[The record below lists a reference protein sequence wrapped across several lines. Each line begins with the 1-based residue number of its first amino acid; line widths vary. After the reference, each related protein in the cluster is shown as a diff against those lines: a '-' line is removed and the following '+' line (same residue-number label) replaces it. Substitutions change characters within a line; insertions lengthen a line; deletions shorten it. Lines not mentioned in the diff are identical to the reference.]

1 MYLGLVVKLATWYN
15 GFIEF
20 LCIWRKQMRKKQR
33 LKELTIKDNFM
44 FGAVMINEDNCKGL
58 LERVLEIPIE
68 RVDVSKEKSM
78 VYHPEYKGVRLDVY
92 AKDEKQTRYNVEMQ
106 VEKKPALGKRSRYY
120 QSQMDMEMLLAG
132 EDYKELPNTYVIF
145 ICDFDPFG
153 EGKYRY
159 TFQSMCKE
167 SENANLKDGRTILFL
182 NTHGK
187 NECEVPKELVTLL
200 QYMKEDLEG
209 SEKEFHDPYVGQL
222 QKFIRDIKGN
232 REMEE
237 RFMIFEEMLKEEHTA
252 GREEGRAE
260 GRAEG
265 CEAVKA
271 LLLLFLQNLG
281 TVSKTLL
288 EKIQEEQ
295 DLEMLKAWTQIAFQ
309 SKSVEE
315 FSNKIK

>member
-1 MYLGLVVKLATWYN
+1 
-15 GFIEF
+15 
-20 LCIWRKQMRKKQR
+20 MRKKQR

-132 EDYKELPNTYVIF
+132 EDYKELPNTYVIL

-252 GREEGRAE
+252 GREEGREE

-271 LLLLFLQNLG
+271 LLLLFLQKLG

-295 DLEMLKAWTQIAFQ
+295 DLEVLQAWTQIAFQ

-315 FSNKIK
+315 FSEKIK

>member
-1 MYLGLVVKLATWYN
+1 
-15 GFIEF
+15 
-20 LCIWRKQMRKKQR
+20 
-33 LKELTIKDNFM
+33 
-44 FGAVMINEDNCKGL
+44 
-58 LERVLEIPIE
+58 
-68 RVDVSKEKSM
+68 
-78 VYHPEYKGVRLDVY
+78 
-92 AKDEKQTRYNVEMQ
+92 
-106 VEKKPALGKRSRYY
+106 
-120 QSQMDMEMLLAG
+120 MEMLLAG

-252 GREEGRAE
+252 GREEGREE

-271 LLLLFLQNLG
+271 LLLLFLQKLG

-295 DLEMLKAWTQIAFQ
+295 DLEVLQAWTQIAFQ

-315 FSNKIK
+315 FSEKIK